1 MLLISSYLW
10 EALWFDK
17 YSYIKLIT
25 LRNTAIC
32 TYTNISTTCVRSH
45 FIFTVTSGGHRAR
58 DHCSGPLDVLLQDAE
73 TFSSRVC
80 GYKTRCSN
88 IFSCVLWTRCFWRDV
103 WTCVWRHNQ
112 TSQRD
117 VGNINIS
124 SQSCAEAEPGVFHGS
139 SEHFL
144 DVFVVFLQTVNQSI
158 NTELYIIYSSC
169 VTLTPPA
176 RVVMVEAVQLRWML
190 SVYNTDNEGAV
201 HSNLKLTL
209 IRLTLMN
216 NIQYST

>member
-1 MLLISSYLW
+1 M
-10 EALWFDK
+10 
-17 YSYIKLIT
+17 
-25 LRNTAIC
+25 
-32 TYTNISTTCVRSH
+32 
-45 FIFTVTSGGHRAR
+45 
-58 DHCSGPLDVLLQDAE
+58 
-73 TFSSRVC
+73 
-80 GYKTRCSN
+80 
-88 IFSCVLWTRCFWRDV
+88 
-103 WTCVWRHNQ
+103 
-112 TSQRD
+112 
-117 VGNINIS
+117 
-124 SQSCAEAEPGVFHGS
+124 
-139 SEHFL
+139 
-144 DVFVVFLQTVNQSI
+144 FVVFLQTVNQSI